1 MLHKVKCTI
10 NSHTEPFIMIT
21 ELHSTILYFDYI
33 DTYMTNVVT
42 AIFKFKSNIN
52 AFMLS
57 AITRI
62 IQDKNES
69 STKVQQSSQ
78 HRK

>member
-1 MLHKVKCTI
+1 
-10 NSHTEPFIMIT
+10 MIT

-33 DTYMTNVVT
+33 DTYMTNVVA
-42 AIFKFKSNIN
+42 AILKFKSNIN
-52 AFMLS
+52 AFILS

-69 STKVQQSSQ
+69 L
-78 HRK
+78 R